1 MLCCTLPSP
10 HDEEGDC
17 AKESMQMKSFKSIRN
32 GENRTNKQFPSWG
45 EKALLLLPERGAFR
59 QGRELE
65 VGGGPGGGEHT
76 WGLEEKGD
84 VQALG
89 LVSRM
94 HPGEHVRS
102 RVAKVA
108 WGQIW
113 RVGVPGRVRPL
124 VQNSPLLI
132 KIRDLGLK
140 LGFTLVSF
148 NSAYWLGLSTYGRH
162 SKHCVYVTEDGEHC
176 IYKIHEIMY

>member
-1 MLCCTLPSP
+1 MEKTEQTNSFPAGERRHSCYFL
-10 HDEEGDC
+10 
-17 AKESMQMKSFKSIRN
+17 KEVLSGRGGN
-32 GENRTNKQFPSWG
+32 WRWG
-45 EKALLLLPERGAFR
+45 G
-59 QGRELE
+59 
-65 VGGGPGGGEHT
+65 VPGGGEHT

-132 KIRDLGLK
+132 KIRALGLK

-148 NSAYWLGLSTYGRH
+148 NSAYWLGLSTCGRH